1 MRKGETVSVLET
13 NIRIVQPGADLYL
26 NVRRMRASGQNL
38 DHDLL
43 DRACGQLR
51 RRRGLAATPDPA
63 ARDTLLVVSRNP
75 VSSLSLK
82 DDEWEL
88 QIDDVGDASHR
99 LLARDCP
106 DTVASL
112 VERSL
117 LVSAA
122 RVRGLWSFRSP
133 RIWYEERPIQE
144 SEGIAAHRR
153 YDISAI
159 HIEDVGIGV
168 IADVGMGFFSQHDL
182 NYYFDQGPSE
192 SERKQRVGNFDA
204 LSNRQQGQKGTLGYN
219 NGRNVMTCY
228 FEDAPEGLTCQNT
241 GTIVVRG
248 QTYESLYHYYQS
260 LYPDLEIGKYET
272 AVRVSFPNLSRPQY
286 VAARLLR
293 LSVGNK
299 QLPRRLSSLA
309 SASPDERG
317 GLLSGFWD
325 GLGSRPLG
333 GSLPGLQEGFWR
345 PSEDKVYQFKP
356 PTLEF
361 GKSMVIETP
370 KKRTQHLIRENFR
383 QRIRTLEKASC
394 YQFPPAASRNV
405 HVAFPETLEQA
416 ALQVA
421 DDLTR
426 QLSELTGRPFQSN
439 PVGYRT
445 ADEAYAQL
453 RNLGDGLVLFIL
465 EDDPAAY
472 YETSYNLSEWR
483 VKRITRGTL
492 SKSFEDLTSGAWDRK
507 TGNRNLETGRRRWES
522 FIRLNALNVLQLLD
536 AIPFRTRDMGAFD
549 SQLVIDVGYGRR
561 FFAVSLLIARDEEN
575 SPAFTIHTSVEHKPD
590 SKAEAIN
597 PVLLRDTVL
606 RTFRRALSSGSDP
619 LKSVLVI
626 RDGRIQRSEIRG
638 LDESIAALRQ
648 DGLLEQDSRV
658 DIVGLHKSSLKNI
671 RMWNYGR
678 GRVSNVLEGTGVSLN
693 RDTFILCTTGDATL
707 RQGTARPI
715 AFVGNGHH
723 QDLPDVAFSAF
734 ASAQLNWS
742 SPDVAQHLPLPLKRT
757 DEELEARMSQEIRR
771 VK

>member
-1 MRKGETVSVLET
+1 MSVLET

-88 QIDDVGDASHR
+88 QVDDVGDASHR

-112 VERSL
+112 VERDL

-133 RIWYEERPIQE
+133 RIWYEGRPFQK
-144 SEGIAAHRR
+144 SEGIAAYRR
-153 YDISAI
+153 YDLSAM
-159 HIEDVGIGV
+159 HIENVGIGV
-168 IADVGMGFFSQHDL
+168 VADVGMGFFSQHDL
-182 NYYFDQGPSE
+182 SYYFNQSLSE
-192 SERKQRVGNFDA
+192 SERKQRVEIFDA
-204 LSNRQQGQKGTLGYN
+204 LSNRRQGQKGTLGYN
-219 NGRNVMTCY
+219 NGRSVLTCY
-228 FEDAPEGLTCQNT
+228 FEDAPAGLTCRNT
-241 GTIVVRG
+241 GSIVVRG
-248 QTYESLYHYYQS
+248 QTYESLYHYYQG
-260 LYPDLEIGKYET
+260 LYPDLEVGKDET

-293 LSVGNK
+293 LRVGNK
-299 QLPRRLSSLA
+299 QLPWRLSSLA
-309 SASPDERG
+309 SASPDERRD
-317 GLLSGFWD
+317 LLSGFWD
-325 GLGSRPLG
+325 RLGSRPLG
-333 GSLPGLQEGFWR
+333 KSLPGLQEGFWR

-370 KKRTQHLIRENFR
+370 QKRTQHLIRENFR

-394 YQFPPAASRNV
+394 YQFPPAASRTV
-405 HVAFPETLEQA
+405 HVAFPEKLDQA
-416 ALQVA
+416 ALQAA

-483 VKRITRGTL
+483 VKRITRATL
-492 SKSFEDLTSGAWDRK
+492 SKSFEDLTSGAWDRRSRS
-507 TGNRNLETGRRRWES
+507 RNLETGRRRWDS

-536 AIPFRTRDMGAFD
+536 AIPFRTRDRGAFD

-561 FFAVSLLIARDEEN
+561 FFAVSLLISRDEKE
-575 SPAFTIHTSVEHKPD
+575 SPAFAIHTNVEHKPD
-590 SKAEAIN
+590 SKAEGIN
-597 PVLLRDTVL
+597 PILLRDAVL
-606 RTFRRALSSGSDP
+606 KTFRRALSSGSDP

-626 RDGRIQRSEIRG
+626 RDGRIQRSELCG

-671 RMWNYGR
+671 RMWNNDR

-693 RDTFILCTTGDATL
+693 RDTFVLCTTGDATL

-723 QDLPDVAFSAF
+723 QDLSDVAFSAF

-742 SPDVAQHLPLPLKRT
+742 NPDVAQHLPLPLKRT
-757 DEELEARMSQEIRR
+757 DEELDARMSQEIRR